1 MELGFSP
8 AVLCKPLQMLRPL
21 LSLGLLLLPSS
32 KVFVED
38 MTKAPARSGSPVYFL
53 LMPTIPHSLPNKH
66 SALHSR
72 VLTCM
77 WVECWEREIDSGPLA
92 HRNLVLVV
100 RFQLELFSDA
110 QAARPLRS
118 LLNPHLSLDS
128 CFPSPVLL
136 GTGETKG
143 PRSLCRLQLWAQ
155 PRAVRGRLDPRGC
168 CTGYQAG

>member
-1 MELGFSP
+1 MSDR
-8 AVLCKPLQMLRPL
+8 LCEDENDDDDDNDDSNDDDNDDDMMMIICETGSYLRQNRHTHA
-21 LSLGLLLLPSS
+21 SVV
-32 KVFVED
+32 KD
-38 MTKAPARSGSPVYFL
+38 
-53 LMPTIPHSLPNKH
+53 KH

-72 VLTCM
+72 VFTCM

-92 HRNLVLVV
+92 HRNLVLLV

-143 PRSLCRLQLWAQ
+143 PRSLCGLQLWAQ